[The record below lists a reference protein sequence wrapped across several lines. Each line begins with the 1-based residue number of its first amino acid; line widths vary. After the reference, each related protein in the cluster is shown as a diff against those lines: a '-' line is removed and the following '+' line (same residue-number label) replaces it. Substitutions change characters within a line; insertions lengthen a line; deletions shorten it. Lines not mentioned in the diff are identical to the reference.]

1 MQVVVIILQKP
12 RSVSFFFTKQ
22 LQYGFIPMEII
33 QYGKEELGENF
44 WNDFLAQKQER
55 IRFSTQGKKS
65 LLIRTRRICGKVRE
79 GQVMCS
85 EKQVNRQKICCE
97 LVEVL
102 FIFIEVQPVY
112 NVVLVSGVQQSDSV
126 MYIYKLYI
134 YHFSDYFPLQSLQ
147 GFKIVT
153 SAIQFLYFIYSSIYI
168 YIYKAQI
175 PNLYLP
181 PFPFVNHN
189 FVFCVCK
196 N

>member
-1 MQVVVIILQKP
+1 MRSFLFYMGFLEAVRRDSNVGGCHYSTETQKC
-12 RSVSFFFTKQ
+12 FLFFTKQ

-65 LLIRTRRICGKVRE
+65 LLIRARRICGKVRE
-79 GQVMCS
+79 GRVMCS

-97 LVEVL
+97 LVEVI

-134 YHFSDYFPLQSLQ
+134 YYFSDYFPLQVITRFQNCYQCYTVSL
-147 GFKIVT
+147 FY
-153 SAIQFLYFIYSSIYI
+153 IQQYI
-168 YIYKAQI
+168 Y
-175 PNLYLP
+175 LYI
-181 PFPFVNHN
+181 
-189 FVFCVCK
+189 
-196 N
+196 